1 VHYCDVAEQWWS
13 DLPPEGLGA
22 LVTRIF
28 DDHPELEVRM
38 RAEQRAQS
46 GDVAE
51 LRSLV
56 DQVLRTRRYLD
67 WRQTREYAD
76 AAQPVVDLL
85 ERAVESSS
93 SQQLVELLQR
103 SMSHVLRVLHRAD
116 DDGLIGG
123 VFDQLLELHGR
134 ACQLARPDAVRL
146 AKWLVAASFDPE
158 WFSPPDP
165 VLYAD
170 ALGERGL
177 HLYREAAERELA
189 SADPSDPY
197 STARVHGRYVVQRVA
212 VIDRDPDA
220 VVASFAHI
228 ERVSYREAEIA
239 EAMREIGRDDLAL
252 EHARMGL
259 DADHLF
265 DRPKLARIADAI
277 LVEQGDAEG
286 LFDLRRA
293 GHQAQPTRSSYTGLR
308 EAATSLDCWEAER
321 PSAIVALGRSDPGEL
336 IAVLLDEG
344 RVDEAWDAYQ
354 ANESAR
360 LNEKDVLA
368 LIEARGVD
376 HPSDA
381 MDAYLRLADTHLVN
395 TGREH
400 YERAVRLVKKAV
412 APARRADRETDLRA
426 HVAELRVI
434 HKGRPTLIALLD
446 RAGLAG

>member
-1 VHYCDVAEQWWS
+1 
-13 DLPPEGLGA
+13 
-22 LVTRIF
+22 
-28 DDHPELEVRM
+28 
-38 RAEQRAQS
+38 
-46 GDVAE
+46 
-51 LRSLV
+51 
-56 DQVLRTRRYLD
+56 VLK
-67 WRQTREYAD
+67 
-76 AAQPVVDLL
+76 
-85 ERAVESSS
+85 
-93 SQQLVELLQR
+93 
-103 SMSHVLRVLHRAD
+103 VLHRAD

-146 AKWLVAASFDPE
+146 AKWLVAATFDPE

-165 VLYAD
+165 VPYAD
-170 ALGERGL
+170 ALGEKGL

-189 SADPSDPY
+189 SADPSDHY
-197 STARVHGRYVVQRVA
+197 STAGVHGRYVVERVA

-228 ERVSYREAEIA
+228 ERVSNREAEIA

-259 DADHLF
+259 DTGHLF

-286 LFDLRRA
+286 LLELRRA
-293 GHQAQPTRSSYTGLR
+293 GLQAQPTRSSYKRLS

-344 RVDEAWDAYQ
+344 RIDEAWDAYQ

-368 LIEARGVD
+368 LVEARGAD
-376 HPSDA
+376 HPGDA
-381 MDAYLRLADTHLVN
+381 LDAYLRLADAHLVN

-400 YERAVRLVKKAV
+400 YERAVRMLKKAV
-412 APARRADRETDLRA
+412 TPAGRAEREADLRE
-426 HVAELRVI
+426 HVAGLREI
-434 HKGRPTLIALLD
+434 HKRRPTLIALLD